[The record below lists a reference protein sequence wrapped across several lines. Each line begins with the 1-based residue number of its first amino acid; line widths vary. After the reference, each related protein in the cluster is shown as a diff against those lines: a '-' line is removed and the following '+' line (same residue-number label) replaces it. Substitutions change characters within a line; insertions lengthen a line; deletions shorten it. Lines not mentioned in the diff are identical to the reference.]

1 MWIGLCQLDT
11 QEWVLK
17 GENGSQCHSSVAAG
31 GKWPPACGCWECLDS
46 TFRSQNS
53 LAGYGQC
60 RCKELHTTEYAHM
73 HISQSSHE
81 FHGCRVLMMLAA
93 QVSAEQN
100 LGPGCTSIYDL
111 QGESLIVALWFPFLQ
126 PFQRFW
132 RDIIFSLK
140 LPSFRNI
147 QSGYCLLH
155 GNMADTSFVP
165 QVFRILSLWHDC
177 MGLCTH
183 FTEDF

>member
-1 MWIGLCQLDT
+1 MWSGLCQLDT

-17 GENGSQCHSSVAAG
+17 GENGSRCHVSVVAG
-31 GKWPPACGCWECLDS
+31 GKWPSACGCWECPDS
-46 TFRSQNS
+46 TCHSQKS
-53 LAGYGQC
+53 LAGYSQWG
-60 RCKELHTTEYAHM
+60 CKELHMTEYALM
-73 HISQSSHE
+73 HISRSSHQ

-93 QVSAEQN
+93 KVLAEQN
-100 LGPGCTSIYDL
+100 LGPGHTSIYDL

-132 RDIIFSLK
+132 RYIIFSVK
-140 LPSFRNI
+140 FPSFRNI
-147 QSGYCLLH
+147 QSGYCLLY
-155 GNMADTSFVP
+155 GSMADTSSVP

>member
-1 MWIGLCQLDT
+1 MWIGLCQVGT

-17 GENGSQCHSSVAAG
+17 GVDATLLWRLVESGLQHVGVGNARI
-31 GKWPPACGCWECLDS
+31 S
-46 TFRSQNS
+46 TFYSQNS

-60 RCKELHTTEYAHM
+60 GCKELHMTEYAHM
-73 HISQSSHE
+73 HISQSSHQ

-93 QVSAEQN
+93 KVSAEQN
-100 LGPGCTSIYDL
+100 LGPGCISIYDL
-111 QGESLIVALWFPFLQ
+111 QGESLIVTLWFPFLQ

-132 RDIIFSLK
+132 RYIIFSLK